1 MVKYLRKYLFS
12 GINWLLAGLLSL
24 LGFSGCNI
32 IEPMDEYG
40 TPFAD
45 YTVKGKVLDKS
56 TGKPVKGVRVG
67 YSPTPVAVPMYG
79 VPPASYQMM
88 SVADTTDVQGEFKLT
103 ERVSLTDEAVPIY
116 VEDIDWAENGVYTPE
131 TLMVS
136 FKDAERTGKPK
147 GWYHGEYTVTVN
159 VELEEQPTNE

>member
-1 MVKYLRKYLFS
+1 MKKLIKQA
-12 GINWLLAGLLSL
+12 NWLLAGLLTL
-24 LGFSGCNI
+24 LGFSGCHKTD
-32 IEPMDEYG
+32 EVEYG

-45 YTVKGKVLDKS
+45 YIVKGKVLNKS
-56 TGKPVKGVRVG
+56 TGKPVKGIRVG
-67 YSPTPVAVPMYG
+67 YSPNPFVGTEYG
-79 VPPASYQMM
+79 VPMKSYQQM
-88 SVADTTDVQGEFKLT
+88 VAADTTDAQGEFKLT
-103 ERVSLTDEAVPIY
+103 EKTFPTDEAVPIY
-116 VEDIDWAENGVYTPE
+116 VEDIDCAENGVYTPE